1 MRIRRWEG
9 HMDLITPI
17 LLIVGSILA
26 ISGLIIAKKPDAKAL
41 IDKLSPYQ
49 AMIGVFMLATGIWW
63 LLRWGRQLIH
73 LDSAFLAACIW
84 GVIGVSILLG
94 ALFGM
99 PQIAKW
105 IPGESSAEQKAL
117 ELSQKVAP
125 YQVLLGL
132 IGLASAFIYLL
143 FRFNVLHVHG

>member
-1 MRIRRWEG
+1 
-9 HMDLITPI
+9 MDLITPI
-17 LLIVGSILA
+17 LLILGSILA

-49 AMIGVFMLATGIWW
+49 AVIGVAMLATGIWW
-63 LLRWGRQLIH
+63 VLRWGGYLVDVFKFNAI
-73 LDSAFLAACIW
+73 LAACIW
-84 GVIGVSILLG
+84 GVIGTSILLG

-105 IPGESSAEQKAL
+105 IPGDSSAEQKAL

-125 YQVLLGL
+125 FQVLLGL
-132 IGLASAFIYLL
+132 IGLASALVYLL
-143 FRFNVLHVHG
+143 FRFNIIHIHA

>member
-1 MRIRRWEG
+1 
-9 HMDLITPI
+9 MDLITPV
-17 LLIVGSILA
+17 LLILGSILA

-49 AMIGVFMLATGIWW
+49 AVIGVAMLATGIWW
-63 LLRWGRQLIH
+63 LLRWGGYLF
-73 LDSAFLAACIW
+73 DAFKFNAVLAAAIW

-105 IPGESSAEQKAL
+105 IPGDSPAEQKAL

-125 YQVLLGL
+125 YQVVLGL
-132 IGLASAFIYLL
+132 LGLASALIYLL
-143 FRFNVLHVHG
+143 FRFNIIHIH

>member
-1 MRIRRWEG
+1 
-9 HMDLITPI
+9 MDLITPI
-17 LLIVGSILA
+17 LLIAGSILA

-49 AMIGVFMLATGIWW
+49 AVIGVAMLATGIWW
-63 LLRWGRQLIH
+63 LLRFGSALMDVFKVNLI
-73 LDSAFLAACIW
+73 FAAAIW

-99 PQIAKW
+99 PQ
-105 IPGESSAEQKAL
+105 SAEQKAL

-125 YQVLLGL
+125 FQVLLGL
-132 IGLASAFIYLL
+132 IGLASALAYLL
-143 FRFNVLHVHG
+143 FRFNLIHIHA

>member
-1 MRIRRWEG
+1 
-9 HMDLITPI
+9 MDLITPI
-17 LLIVGSILA
+17 LLVLGSILA

-63 LLRWGRQLIH
+63 LLRWGGQLIH
-73 LDSAFLAACIW
+73 LDNAVLAICIW

-105 IPGESSAEQKAL
+105 IPGESPAEQKAL
-117 ELSQKVAP
+117 ELSQTIAP
-125 YQVLLGL
+125 YQVILGL
-132 IGLASAFIYLL
+132 LGLASALVYLL
-143 FRFNVLHVHG
+143 FRFNVIHVHG